1 MAPKNHPHRKRASGK
16 NLFLHADARLTER
29 ERRFLDAAEY
39 GDTPTI
45 RRELQDKGDD
55 LNINRTDYMGRSAL
69 TLAVG
74 NEHYEVVECLLE
86 DPTLD
91 SSRINEPLLI
101 AISKGHER
109 IAEAI
114 LNHRV
119 YTEWKAS
126 KAETVEDITF
136 PTKIDED
143 DMSPF
148 PPEMTPLIMACQKNE
163 VDIIYRLVHDKGEHV
178 VRPHDYF
185 CPCNV
190 CENRR
195 KSDAFR
201 FSRWRLMMYRA
212 LGSPAYISLSSSDPI
227 RSAFEIG
234 GETRKLAEIEKELKN
249 EYTALFRQCEQYAVD
264 LLDQCRTLEEINA
277 VLNEPWEDKKPGEH
291 PGEDEAEDEELDD
304 DMLLLPRIKLAI
316 RYGQKRFV
324 SHPNCQQPLYDL
336 WYTTA
341 PTSRPTFFL
350 KLFMF
355 IVVTAML
362 PILMMAYWLAPNSKI
377 ANFMKR
383 PLMKF
388 SLFAASYFIFLA
400 LLVVQSAG
408 VGQIVGANVT
418 VHPSVVSQYGL
429 PSSMELRPDV
439 SNWLE
444 ITLMFFVAGFVLM
457 KCRLVWFQ
465 GWMTFS
471 REKWNVYDTVMS
483 VLLVTCYVLD
493 VATHIKTHEAKTFFN
508 VTGGGSIATVQG
520 DFDATT
526 VSGHYRFLDADR
538 RIWLGEDPKLVS
550 ECMFAVGCTMA
561 FCRVFINF
569 PISEE
574 LGPLQISLGRMMGDI
589 IRFIIIFV
597 VIFIAFWMGLF
608 NLYNY
613 YTLQGRP
620 VESFGFI
627 DWYQAFRTLFWSLFG
642 MVELDSDPTIV
653 PGVTHELVER
663 VGWFLFGLYN
673 VASIIVLLNMLIAMM
688 NKSYEHITADSD
700 VEWKFSRAK
709 LYMLYFGKGISVA
722 PFPFNLVPTPSG
734 VYKCVKWL
742 KQKCKRRRNPSS
754 VDIRASANTGEPPSI
769 NGTIIPIKALVRWAY
784 YDATGEKRHQAH
796 VNNVFSRTRARESK
810 YTKVMRRLVTR
821 YIFKLQK
828 DKENDEINEGELE
841 EIKQDISS
849 LRFDLLDQ
857 YQPAS
862 RPSTSTGSHA
872 KTSSGSDAAVIAQLL
887 RKDLAKTVRTQVA
900 EALQAQA
907 PKGSPP
913 GPNDGKKSREST
925 HGSDINV
932 VV

>member
-16 NLFLHADARLTER
+16 NLFLHADARLTDR

-114 LNHRV
+114 LSHRV

-126 KAETVEDITF
+126 KAETIEDITF
-136 PTKIDED
+136 PTKIDND

-148 PPEMTPLIMACQKNE
+148 PPEMTPIIMACQKNE
-163 VDIIYRLVHDKGEHV
+163 VDIIYRLVHEKGEHV

-195 KSDAFR
+195 KADAFR

-212 LGSPAYISLSSSDPI
+212 LASPAYISLSSSDPI

-249 EYTALFRQCEQYAVD
+249 EYTTLFKQCEQYAVD
-264 LLDQCRTLEEINA
+264 LLDQCRTLDEINT
-277 VLNEPWEDKKPGEH
+277 VLNEPWEDKKPGDQE
-291 PGEDEAEDEELDD
+291 EVEADTEELDD

-316 RYGQKRFV
+316 RYEQKRFV

-336 WYTTA
+336 WYTSA

-355 IVVTAML
+355 LFVTAML
-362 PILMMAYWLAPNSKI
+362 PLLMLAYWLAPNSKI

-408 VGQIVGANVT
+408 VGQIAGANVT

-429 PSSMELRPDV
+429 PSSVVLRPDI
-439 SNWLE
+439 SSWLE
-444 ITLMFFVAGFVLM
+444 ITLMCFVAGFVLM
-457 KCRLVWFQ
+457 KCRLMWFL
-465 GWMTFS
+465 GWTTFF

-483 VLLVTCYVLD
+483 VLLVTCYALD
-493 VATHIKTHEAKTFFN
+493 VATHLKTHEAKAFFN
-508 VTGGGSIATVQG
+508 VTGADSTAIVQG
-520 DFDATT
+520 DVSAAI
-526 VSGHYRFLDADR
+526 VSGHYRYIDADR

-550 ECMFAVGCTMA
+550 ECMFAIGCTMA

-613 YTLQGRP
+613 YTLEGRP

-734 VYKCVKWL
+734 VYKGFKWL
-742 KQKCKRRRNPSS
+742 REKCKRRRNPSS
-754 VDIRASANTGEPPSI
+754 VDVRVNTNSEPPSI
-769 NGTIIPIKALVRWAY
+769 NGTIIPIKALVRW
-784 YDATGEKRHQAH
+784 RHQAQM
-796 VNNVFSRTRARESK
+796 NNVFTRSRARESK
-810 YTKVMRRLVTR
+810 YTTVMRRLVTR

-862 RPSTSTGSHA
+862 RPSTSTNSSPAA
-872 KTSSGSDAAVIAQLL
+872 KTSGASDAAVIAQLL
-887 RKDLAKTVRTQVA
+887 RKDLAKTVRTQVT
-900 EALQAQA
+900 EVLQAQ
-907 PKGSPP
+907 KTGKPP
-913 GPNDGKKSREST
+913 DPNDGKKSREST
-925 HGSDINV
+925 HGSDIAV

>member
-16 NLFLHADARLTER
+16 NLFLNAESRLTER

-39 GDTPTI
+39 GDTPTV

-55 LNINRTDYMGRSAL
+55 LNINRTDYMGRTAL

-114 LNHRV
+114 LSHRV

-126 KAETVEDITF
+126 KAETIEDLTF

-148 PPEMTPLIMACQKNE
+148 PPEMTPIIMACQKNE
-163 VDIIYRLVHDKGEHV
+163 VDIIYRLVHEKGEHV

-195 KSDAFR
+195 KADAFR

-212 LGSPAYISLSSSDPI
+212 LASPAYISLSSSDPI

-249 EYTALFRQCEQYAVD
+249 EYTTLFKQCEQYAVD
-264 LLDQCRTLEEINA
+264 LLDQCRTLDEINT
-277 VLNEPWEDKKPGEH
+277 VLNEPWEDKKPGDQEE
-291 PGEDEAEDEELDD
+291 GEAEAESVDLDD

-316 RYGQKRFV
+316 RYEQKRFV

-341 PTSRPTFFL
+341 PTSRPTFII

-362 PILMMAYWLAPNSKI
+362 PLLMLGYWLAPNSKI
-377 ANFMKR
+377 GTFMKR

-400 LLVVQSAG
+400 LLIVQSAG
-408 VGQIVGANVT
+408 VGQIPGANIT
-418 VHPSVVSQYGL
+418 VHPAVISQYRL
-429 PSSMELRPDV
+429 PSSIVLRPDI
-439 SNWLE
+439 SSWLE
-444 ITLMFFVAGFVLM
+444 ITLMLFVAGFVLM
-457 KCRLVWFQ
+457 KCRLLWFI
-465 GWMTFS
+465 GWTSFS
-471 REKWNVYDTVMS
+471 REKWNAYDTFMS
-483 VLLVTCYVLD
+483 IFLVTCYVLD
-493 VATHIKTHEAKTFFN
+493 VATHIKTAEARAFFN
-508 VTGGGSIATVQG
+508 VTGAESIATVQG
-520 DFDATT
+520 AADRIT
-526 VSGHYRFLDADR
+526 VWGHYRFLDSDR
-538 RIWLGEDPKLVS
+538 TTWLGEDPKLVS
-550 ECMFAVGCTMA
+550 ECLFAVGCTMA

-589 IRFIIIFV
+589 IRFIIIFF
-597 VIFIAFWMGLF
+597 VIFVAFWMGLF

-613 YTLQGRP
+613 YTLEGRP

-653 PGVTHELVER
+653 PGVEQELVER

-734 VYKCVKWL
+734 VYKGFKWL
-742 KQKCKRRRNPSS
+742 KQKCKKCKRHRNLSS
-754 VDIRASANTGEPPSI
+754 VDIRANENSGEAPSI
-769 NGTIIPIKALVRWAY
+769 NGTIIPIKALVRW
-784 YDATGEKRHQAH
+784 RHQAQ
-796 VNNVFSRTRARESK
+796 VNNVFSRSRVRESK
-810 YTKVMRRLVTR
+810 YTTVMRRLVTR

-862 RPSTSTGSHA
+862 RPGTSTSSPGKAS
-872 KTSSGSDAAVIAQLL
+872 SGSGSDAAMIAQLL
-887 RKDLAKTVRTQVA
+887 RKDLAKTVRTQVT

-913 GPNDGKKSREST
+913 GPKDGKTSREST
-925 HGSDINV
+925 HGSDIAV